1 MEEKAE
7 EKMVVVVGGEDK
19 VHVHT
24 VGKRFWRIVQYHRC
38 VALHVRPCGKFNV
51 VTDVLLYI
59 PVKS

>member
-1 MEEKAE
+1 
-7 EKMVVVVGGEDK
+7 MVVVVGGEDK